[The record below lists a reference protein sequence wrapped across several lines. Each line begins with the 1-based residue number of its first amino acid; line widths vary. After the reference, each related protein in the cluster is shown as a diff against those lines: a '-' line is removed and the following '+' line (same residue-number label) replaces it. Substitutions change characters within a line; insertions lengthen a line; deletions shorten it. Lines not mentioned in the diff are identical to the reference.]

1 MNQVEIVLANTGER
15 MRVEPGTPVAQLAEE
30 YTKQRMAE
38 EGKAPWPVLGA
49 LVNNKVEPLQYRIYN
64 PKTIQLLDIQSR
76 QGFRMYRNSLEM
88 LLYKAVR
95 DCYPGARLS
104 IDHSLQN
111 GFYCRITPADPSV
124 SPKWADSSPKIGEQL
139 GGGVGEHPGGGNSS
153 SPVIGEGD
161 RPEGVVEGY
170 VPLPPNDE
178 VCRTVREHMIALQ
191 EQDLPF
197 VAKTMLLK
205 DAIELI
211 RNENMPKTLNV
222 LEHLRQIY
230 IEMNFLGDTI
240 HKINGKLVP
249 STGCLTTWDFRQY
262 GDDGYMLQCADPE
275 HPDKLSL
282 YVETPKLFAIFREH
296 YHWTELMHMSTI
308 ADYNRIVWGDGGQ
321 NLVLLAEALHEKK
334 YAEIADQVR
343 QSGAKMVL
351 LAGPSSSGKTTSC
364 RRLSIQLSVLGYD
377 VNQLSL
383 DDYFLGRDRTPK
395 LPNGEYDFE
404 SVDALDI
411 PMLNDHL
418 NRLFLGEE
426 VKIPTFDFKKGE
438 PFFSGKTLKLGP
450 RSILVVEGIHAL
462 NPKLTAEIAE
472 ELKFKVYVSALTQ
485 ISVDDQNIIHGT
497 DNRLV
502 RRIVRDNNFRGWNA
516 LETLRRWPEVVR
528 GERKHIFPYQENA
541 NVMFNSS
548 LLYELGV
555 LKRYAEP
562 LLKQVPEDCEEY
574 SSARQLLDF
583 SELLLP
589 IDDRFIPHNSIMR
602 EFLGGS
608 AFEY

>member
-1 MNQVEIVLANTGER
+1 MTEVEIVLANTGER
-15 MRVEPGTPVAQLAEE
+15 MMIAPGTAVAELAEN
-30 YTKQRMAE
+30 YVKQKTLAD
-38 EGKAPWPVLGA
+38 GKAPWPVLGA

-64 PKTIQLLDIQSR
+64 PKTIQLLDITTR

-88 LLYKAVR
+88 MLYKAVR
-95 DCYPGARLS
+95 DSYPQAELH

-111 GFYCRITPADPSV
+111 GFYCRIELPG
-124 SPKWADSSPKIGEQL
+124 DSGKS
-139 GGGVGEHPGGGNSS
+139 GNS
-153 SPVIGEGD
+153 GTAA
-161 RPEGVVEGY
+161 
-170 VPLPPNDE
+170 LPPNDE
-178 VCRTVREHMIALQ
+178 VCRTVRERMIALQ

-197 VAKTMLLK
+197 VAKTMLRT
-205 DAIELI
+205 DAVELVRPLNI
-211 RNENMPKTLNV
+211 PRTLYI
-222 LEHLRQIY
+222 LEHLKQLY
-230 IEMNFLGDTI
+230 IEMNFLGETI
-240 HKINGKLVP
+240 HKINGKLAP

-282 YVETPKLFAIFREH
+282 FTETPKLFSIFREH
-296 YHWTELMHMSTI
+296 YQWTELMHMSTI
-308 ADYNRIVWGDGGQ
+308 ADYNRIVWDGRGQ
-321 NLVLLAEALHEKK
+321 NLILLAEALHEKK

-364 RRLSIQLSVLGYD
+364 RRLSVQLSVLGYD

-383 DDYFLGRDRTPK
+383 DDYFMGRDRTPK

-404 SVDALDI
+404 SIDALDI

-418 NRLFLGEE
+418 TRLFRGEE
-426 VKIPTFDFKKGE
+426 VQIPTFDFKRGE

-462 NPKLTAEIAE
+462 NPKLTAEIDE
-472 ELKFKVYVSALTQ
+472 GLKFKVYVSALTQ
-485 ISVDDQNIIHGT
+485 LSIDDQNIIHGT

-516 LETLRRWPEVVR
+516 YETLHRWPEVVR

-541 NVMFNSS
+541 NVMFNSA

-562 LLKQVPEDCEEY
+562 LLKQVPEDCAEY
-574 SSARQLLDF
+574 SIAQQLLGF

-589 IDDRFIPHNSIMR
+589 IDDKFIPYNSIMR

-608 AFEY
+608 VFEY

>member
-1 MNQVEIVLANTGER
+1 MTDVEIVLANTGER
-15 MRVEPGTPVAQLAEE
+15 KMVEPGTQLFQLAEE
-30 YTKQRMAE
+30 YVKQKTEAD
-38 EGKAPWPVLGA
+38 GKAPRPILGA
-49 LVNNKVEPLQYRIYN
+49 LVNNKVEPLQYRIYT
-64 PKTIQLLDIQSR
+64 PKTIQLLDIASR
-76 QGFRMYRNSLEM
+76 QGFRMYRNSLCF
-88 LLYKAVR
+88 LLYTAVH
-95 DCYPGARLS
+95 DCYPKAKMS

-111 GFYCRITPADPSV
+111 GFYCRIESAVDDFT
-124 SPKWADSSPKIGEQL
+124 
-139 GGGVGEHPGGGNSS
+139 
-153 SPVIGEGD
+153 
-161 RPEGVVEGY
+161 
-170 VPLPPNDE
+170 LPDQME
-178 VCRTVREHMIALQ
+178 VCTTVRDRMIALQ
-191 EQDLPF
+191 EQDIPF
-197 VAKTMLLK
+197 TAKTMLLK
-205 DAIELI
+205 DATELI
-211 RNENMPKTLNV
+211 RPRHMEKTLDI
-222 LEHLRQIY
+222 LEHLRQLY
-230 IEMNFLGDTI
+230 IEMNFLGETV
-240 HKINGKLVP
+240 HKINGKLAP
-249 STGCLTTWDFRQY
+249 STGCISTWDFRTY
-262 GDDGYMLQCADPE
+262 EDGDLLLCADPE

-282 YVETPKLFAIFREH
+282 YTETPKLFAIFREH
-296 YHWTELMHMSTI
+296 YQWTKLMHMSTI
-308 ADYNRIVWGDGGQ
+308 SDYNRIVYDGGGQ
-321 NLVLLAEALHEKK
+321 DLILLAEALHEKK
-334 YAEIADQVR
+334 YAEIAEQVR

-364 RRLSIQLSVLGYD
+364 RRLSVQLSVLGYD

-411 PMLNDHL
+411 ALLNEHL
-418 NRLFLGEE
+418 NALFRGEE
-426 VKIPTFDFKKGE
+426 VKIPTYDFIKGE
-438 PFFSGKTLKLGP
+438 PFYSGKTLKLGP

-462 NPKLTAEIAE
+462 NPKLTAEIDE
-472 ELKFKVYVSALTQ
+472 GLKFKVYVSALTQ
-485 ISVDDQNIIHGT
+485 LSVDDQNIIHGT

-516 LETLRRWPEVVR
+516 YETIHCWPEVVR

-574 SSARQLLDF
+574 SAARQLLNF

-589 IDDRFIPHNSIMR
+589 IDDKFIPYNSIMR

>member
-1 MNQVEIVLANTGER
+1 MTQVEIVLANTGER
-15 MRVEPGTPVAQLAEE
+15 MMITPGTQVSQLAED
-30 YTKQRMAE
+30 YVRQKTAAD
-38 EGKAPWPVLGA
+38 GKAPWPVLGA

-64 PKTIQLLDIQSR
+64 PKTIRLIDITSR
-76 QGFRMYRNSLEM
+76 QGFRMYRNALQFM
-88 LLYKAVR
+88 LYTAVH
-95 DCYPGARLS
+95 DCYPKAVLS

-111 GFYCRITPADPSV
+111 GFYCRIESA
-124 SPKWADSSPKIGEQL
+124 
-139 GGGVGEHPGGGNSS
+139 
-153 SPVIGEGD
+153 
-161 RPEGVVEGY
+161 VEDFE
-170 VPLPPNDE
+170 LPPIDE
-178 VCRTVREHMIALQ
+178 VCRTVRERMITLQ
-191 EQDLPF
+191 EQDIPF
-197 VAKTMLLK
+197 ITKTMLLK

-211 RNENMPKTLNV
+211 RPRHMPRTLYI
-222 LEHLRQIY
+222 LEHLCQLY
-230 IEMNFLGDTI
+230 IEMNFLGDTV

-262 GDDGYMLQCADPE
+262 GNDGYMLLCADPE

-282 YVETPKLFAIFREH
+282 YTDTPKLFAIFREH
-296 YHWTELMHMSTI
+296 YHWTDLLHTSTVS
-308 ADYNRIVWGDGGQ
+308 DYNRIVYNNGAQ
-321 NLVLLAEALHEKK
+321 QLILLAEALHEKK
-334 YAEIADQVR
+334 YAEIADQIR
-343 QSGAKMVL
+343 QSGARMVL

-364 RRLSIQLSVLGYD
+364 RRLSVQLSVLGYD

-383 DDYFLGRDRTPK
+383 DDYFMSRERTPK

-411 PMLNDHL
+411 PLLNDNL
-418 NRLFLGEE
+418 NALFRGEE
-426 VKIPTFDFKKGE
+426 VQIPTFDFLKGE
-438 PFFSGKTLKLGP
+438 PSYNGKTLKLGP

-462 NPKLTAEIAE
+462 NPKLTAEIDE
-472 ELKFKVYVSALTQ
+472 SLKFKVYVSALTQ
-485 ISVDDQNIIHGT
+485 LSIDDQNIIHGT

-516 LETLRRWPEVVR
+516 YETLRRWPEVVR

-541 NVMFNSS
+541 NVMFNSA

-574 SSARQLLDF
+574 SIARQLLDF

-589 IDDRFIPHNSIMR
+589 IDDKYIPYNSIMR

-608 AFEY
+608 TFEY

>member
-1 MNQVEIVLANTGER
+1 MDVEIVIVNTGER
-15 MRVEPGTPVAQLAEE
+15 ITIAPGTSVEELAKD
-30 YTKQRMAE
+30 YVQKKTLKD
-38 EGKAPWPVLGA
+38 GKSPWPVLGA
-49 LVNNKVEPLQYRIYN
+49 LVNNNVEALQYRIYT
-64 PKTIQLLDIQSR
+64 PSTIQLLDITSR
-76 QGFRMYRNSLEM
+76 QGFRMYRNALQFM
-88 LLYKAVR
+88 LYTAVH
-95 DCYPGARLS
+95 DCYPKAMLS

-111 GFYCRITPADPSV
+111 GFYCRIV
-124 SPKWADSSPKIGEQL
+124 SA
-139 GGGVGEHPGGGNSS
+139 
-153 SPVIGEGD
+153 
-161 RPEGVVEGY
+161 VEGFE
-170 VPLPPNDE
+170 LPDQME
-178 VCRTVREHMIALQ
+178 VCRTVRERMIALQ
-191 EQDLPF
+191 EQDIPF
-197 VAKTMLLK
+197 TSKTMLMK

-211 RNENMPKTLNV
+211 RPRHMPKTLYI
-222 LEHLRQIY
+222 LEHLRQLY
-230 IEMNFLGDTI
+230 IEMNFLGDTV
-240 HKINGKLVP
+240 HKINGKLAP
-249 STGCLTTWDFRQY
+249 STGCLSTWDFRTY
-262 GDDGYMLQCADPE
+262 GDEGYLLQCADPE

-282 YVETPKLFAIFREH
+282 YTETPKLFAIFREH
-296 YHWTELMHMSTI
+296 YHWTDLMHMSTI
-308 ADYNRIVWGDGGQ
+308 SDYNRIVYQDGGQ
-321 NLVLLAEALHEKK
+321 NLILLAEALHEKK

-364 RRLSIQLSVLGYD
+364 RRLSVQLNVLGYD

-383 DDYFLGRDRTPK
+383 DDYFMDRDRTPK

-418 NRLFLGEE
+418 NRLFQGEE
-426 VKIPTFDFKKGE
+426 VAIPTFDFKKGE

-462 NPKLTAEIAE
+462 NPKLTAEIDE

-485 ISVDDQNIIHGT
+485 LSIDDQNIIHGT

-516 LETLRRWPEVVR
+516 YETLRRWPEVVR

-541 NVMFNSS
+541 NVMFNSA

-574 SSARQLLDF
+574 SIAQQLLTF

-589 IDDRFIPHNSIMR
+589 IEDKFIPYNSIMR

>member
-1 MNQVEIVLANTGER
+1 MTEVEIVLANTGER
-15 MRVEPGTPVAQLAEE
+15 MMIAPGTAVAELAEG
-30 YTKQRMAE
+30 YVKQKTLAD
-38 EGKAPWPVLGA
+38 GKAPWPVLGA

-64 PKTIQLLDIQSR
+64 PKTIQLLDITTR

-88 LLYKAVR
+88 MLYKAVR
-95 DCYPGARLS
+95 DCYPQAELH

-111 GFYCRITPADPSV
+111 GFYCRIELPG
-124 SPKWADSSPKIGEQL
+124 DS
-139 GGGVGEHPGGGNSS
+139 GNSGNS
-153 SPVIGEGD
+153 GMAA
-161 RPEGVVEGY
+161 
-170 VPLPPNDE
+170 LPPNDE
-178 VCRTVREHMIALQ
+178 VCRTVRERMIALQ

-197 VAKTMLLK
+197 VAKTMLRT
-205 DAIELI
+205 DAVELVRPLNI
-211 RNENMPKTLNV
+211 PRTLYI
-222 LEHLRQIY
+222 LEHLKQLY
-230 IEMNFLGDTI
+230 IEMNFLGETI
-240 HKINGKLVP
+240 HKINGKLAP

-282 YVETPKLFAIFREH
+282 FTETPKLFSIFREH
-296 YHWTELMHMSTI
+296 YQWTELMHMSTI
-308 ADYNRIVWGDGGQ
+308 ADYNRIVWDGRGQ
-321 NLVLLAEALHEKK
+321 NLILLAEALHEKK

-364 RRLSIQLSVLGYD
+364 RRLSVQLSVLGYD

-404 SVDALDI
+404 SIDALDI

-418 NRLFLGEE
+418 TRLFRGEE
-426 VKIPTFDFKKGE
+426 VQIPTFDFKRGE

-462 NPKLTAEIAE
+462 NPKLTAEIDE
-472 ELKFKVYVSALTQ
+472 GLKFKVYVSALTQ
-485 ISVDDQNIIHGT
+485 LSIDDQNIIHGT

-516 LETLRRWPEVVR
+516 YETLHRWPEVVR

-541 NVMFNSS
+541 NVMFNSA

-562 LLKQVPEDCEEY
+562 LLKQVPEDCTEY
-574 SSARQLLDF
+574 SIAQQLLGF

-589 IDDRFIPHNSIMR
+589 IDDKFIPYNSIMR

-608 AFEY
+608 VFEY

>member
-1 MNQVEIVLANTGER
+1 MDKVEIVLANTGER
-15 MRVEPGTPVAQLAEE
+15 KMIEPGTPVSQLAEE
-30 YTKQRMAE
+30 YEKQKTIAD
-38 EGKAPWPVLGA
+38 GKAPWPILGA
-49 LVNNKVEPLQYRIYN
+49 LVNNKVESLQYRIYN
-64 PKTIQLLDIQSR
+64 PKTIQLLDITSR
-76 QGFRMYRNSLEM
+76 QGFRMYRNALTMM
-88 LLYKAVR
+88 LYTAVH
-95 DCYPGARLS
+95 DCYPKAILS

-111 GFYCRITPADPSV
+111 GFYCRIV
-124 SPKWADSSPKIGEQL
+124 SAVDDFQ
-139 GGGVGEHPGGGNSS
+139 
-153 SPVIGEGD
+153 
-161 RPEGVVEGY
+161 
-170 VPLPPNDE
+170 LPPTDE
-178 VCRTVREHMIALQ
+178 VCRTVRERMIALQ
-191 EQDLPF
+191 EANMPF
-197 VAKTMLLK
+197 ISKTMLLS

-211 RNENMPKTLNV
+211 RTRHMPKTLYL
-222 LEHLRQIY
+222 LEHLKQLY
-230 IEMNFLGDTI
+230 IEMNFLGDTV
-240 HKINGKLVP
+240 HKINGKLGP

-262 GDDGYMLQCADPE
+262 GDDGYILLCADPE

-282 YVETPKLFAIFREH
+282 FTETPKLFAIFREH
-296 YHWTELMHMSTI
+296 YHWTDLMHMSTVC
-308 ADYNRIVWGDGGQ
+308 DYNRIVYQNGGQ
-321 NLVLLAEALHEKK
+321 DLILLAEALHEKK

-364 RRLSIQLSVLGYD
+364 RRLSVQLSVLGYD

-411 PMLNDHL
+411 PLLNEHL
-418 NRLFLGEE
+418 NALFRGEE
-426 VKIPTFDFKKGE
+426 VKIPTFDFKKGD
-438 PFFSGKTLKLGP
+438 PFYNGKKLKLGP

-462 NPKLTAEIAE
+462 NPKLTADIAE
-472 ELKFKVYVSALTQ
+472 DLKYKVYVSALTQ
-485 ISVDDQNIIHGT
+485 LSIDDQNIIHGT

-502 RRIVRDNNFRGWNA
+502 RRLVRDNNFRGWNA
-516 LETLRRWPEVVR
+516 YETLRRWPEVVR

-541 NVMFNSS
+541 NVMFNSA

-574 SSARQLLDF
+574 SIARQLLDF

-589 IDDRFIPHNSIMR
+589 IDDKFIPYNSIMR

-608 AFEY
+608 AFAY

>member
-1 MNQVEIVLANTGER
+1 MNKVEIVLANTGER
-15 MRVEPGTPVAQLAEE
+15 KWIEPGTQVAELAAE
-30 YTKQRMAE
+30 YVKQKTAAD
-38 EGKAPWPVLGA
+38 GKAPWPILGA
-49 LVNNKVEPLQYRIYN
+49 LVNNRVEPLQYRIYN
-64 PKTIQLLDIQSR
+64 PKTIQLLDITSR
-76 QGFRMYRNSLEM
+76 QGFRMYRNALTMM
-88 LLYKAVR
+88 LYTAVH
-95 DCYPGARLS
+95 DCYPKAVLS

-111 GFYCRITPADPSV
+111 GFYCRITSA
-124 SPKWADSSPKIGEQL
+124 
-139 GGGVGEHPGGGNSS
+139 
-153 SPVIGEGD
+153 
-161 RPEGVVEGY
+161 VEDFQ
-170 VPLPPNDE
+170 LPPNDE
-178 VCRTVREHMIALQ
+178 VCRTVRERMIALQ
-191 EQDLPF
+191 EANMPF

-211 RNENMPKTLNV
+211 RPRHMPKTLYI
-222 LEHLRQIY
+222 LEHIKRLY
-230 IEMNFLGDTI
+230 IEMNFLGETV
-240 HKINGKLVP
+240 HKINGKLAP
-249 STGCLTTWDFRQY
+249 STGCVTTWDFRQY

-282 YVETPKLFAIFREH
+282 YTETPKLFAIFREH
-296 YHWTELMHMSTI
+296 YHWTELMHMETI
-308 ADYNRIVWGDGGQ
+308 ADYNRIVFNGGGQ
-321 NLVLLAEALHEKK
+321 DLILLAEALHEKK
-334 YAEIADQVR
+334 YSEIADQVR

-364 RRLSIQLSVLGYD
+364 RRLSVQLRVLGYD

-411 PMLNDHL
+411 PMLNEHL
-418 NRLFLGEE
+418 NALFRGEE

-438 PFFSGKTLKLGP
+438 PFFSGKTLQLGP
-450 RSILVVEGIHAL
+450 RSVLVVEGIHAL
-462 NPKLTAEIAE
+462 NPKLTAEIDE
-472 ELKFKVYVSALTQ
+472 SMKYKVYVSALTQ
-485 ISVDDQNIIHGT
+485 LSIDDQNIIHGT

-516 LETLRRWPEVVR
+516 HETLRRWPEVVR

-541 NVMFNSS
+541 NVMFNSA

-555 LKRYAEP
+555 LKLYAEP
-562 LLKQVPEDCEEY
+562 LLKQVPEDCPEY
-574 SSARQLLDF
+574 SIAQQLLGF

-589 IDDRFIPHNSIMR
+589 IDDKFIPYNSIMR